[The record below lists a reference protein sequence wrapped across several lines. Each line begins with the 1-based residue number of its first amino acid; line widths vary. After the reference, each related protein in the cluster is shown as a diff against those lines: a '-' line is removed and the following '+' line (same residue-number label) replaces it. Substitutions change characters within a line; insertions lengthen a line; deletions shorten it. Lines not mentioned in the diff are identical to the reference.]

1 MLDFSFEIIDETK
14 INIQY
19 KYGSEFFNF
28 NLYYANGEWTLHPFD
43 GILIQNR
50 EMCSLIVSE
59 LLRNKD
65 FHVMLAKEKII
76 LSQLRTSVNLQSN
89 EPDEWVADRRNAD
102 YSRHDDELMDY
113 IGNHSFE
120 DILQLEREQIEARV
134 QFFQQIIQ
142 RMFMEGL
149 GPEDADFIKVQAV
162 IRIYKETY
170 DRLGE
175 LNDDWRGDRGR
186 RRW

>member
-19 KYGSEFFNF
+19 KYGSELFNF

-65 FHVMLAKEKII
+65 FHVMLVKEKII
-76 LSQLRTSVNLQSN
+76 LSQLRTSINLQSDS
-89 EPDEWVADRRNAD
+89 PDEWGVDRRIAD
-102 YSRHDDELMDY
+102 YSSHDDELMDY

-120 DILQLEREQIEARV
+120 DILQLEQEQIESRV

-142 RMFMEGL
+142 RMFMEGF
-149 GPEDADFIKVQAV
+149 GPEDADFIKVQSV
-162 IRIYKETY
+162 IRVYKETY

-175 LNDDWRGDRGR
+175 LSDDYQSERGR